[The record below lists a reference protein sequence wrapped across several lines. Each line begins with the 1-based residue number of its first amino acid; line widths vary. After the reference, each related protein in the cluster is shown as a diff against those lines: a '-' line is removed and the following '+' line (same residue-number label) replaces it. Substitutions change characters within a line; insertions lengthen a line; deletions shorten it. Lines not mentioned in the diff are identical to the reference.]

1 MIELYFVTGGE
12 PMWIKVV
19 GKLISLRGK
28 LSNYTWIDMHD
39 LTTDQKSKLN
49 KKHGDNWFKEYLE
62 ALGLKENMTEAEIAK
77 DLVKDMQSSGWRLVR
92 KTR

>member
-1 MIELYFVTGGE
+1 
-12 PMWIKVV
+12 MWIKVD
-19 GKLISLRGK
+19 GKTISLRGK

-39 LTTDQKSKLN
+39 LNEDQKSKLN

-62 ALGLKENMTEAEIAK
+62 AIVLKENMTEDEISK

-92 KTR
+92 KTK